1 MNPEH
6 HRGGSRPARA
16 TDTWTVAHVLC
27 PTLVG
32 RDREMAELRAR
43 VAAGVR
49 GEGGLVLVSGPA
61 GVGKS
66 RLVLELAGEARARG
80 LTVLV
85 GRATSSEVP
94 APYRPLSDALRP
106 ISPSSLPEGP
116 DLHGFEG
123 VLGRLAPQWGAGR
136 VTAPEPSPVVIGE
149 ALLRLLHT
157 LAGPTACLL
166 MIEDL
171 QWADPETVAVVEYL
185 ADHATRLPV
194 LCVASLR
201 DDADVRAVHDAT
213 RLEARRAAEVIRL
226 GPLTVTDVAAMTRAC
241 LATDAV
247 PAEVEGLLRDSAEGV
262 PFFVEE
268 LLAALVTDG
277 ALTRIDGAW
286 TSTGP
291 LRPRVPPSFIQSVRD
306 RLGETGPDGRRL
318 LGCAAL
324 LGRQFDWRLAC
335 GAAGL
340 TPTAAHD
347 LLTRA
352 VALQL
357 LAVQQTAFTFRHAL
371 TLEAILEEL
380 LPSERATLAT
390 RCLEEVESAAGG
402 AGDWRHLAADLAEI
416 SGDANRA
423 AAHLIAAGGG
433 ALRRGA
439 LATAR
444 AALTRAAS
452 LSTDAE
458 VRAGAAEL
466 LAETTASSGDLA
478 ATRDAVSKLL
488 ATLAELDAPAGRRG
502 QAHLLL
508 ARSAVAAAQF
518 DLASEEMAEARRLAA
533 SAGDA
538 ALAARLSAV
547 AAQVAIGE
555 GRLGEAE
562 ALASRA
568 AESADATGQ
577 PEALCEALEVAGR
590 CARTR
595 DLDQAEAIGRR
606 AVSVAADHG
615 LTLWR
620 MRSTYQLGV
629 VDLFRSGAVE
639 VLERTREDAVRL
651 GAVATVAHLDL
662 EISAGL
668 EFQGRWEE
676 ARERLQNCI
685 ETSEVL
691 GLRTL
696 EATARVFV
704 AIVEAASGARRRME
718 AAISRAIALAGKDP
732 EVVGAL
738 WGDARAIAS
747 LADEDRA
754 RARRDL
760 QTAVDAYGTRRAAIP
775 HLAAALLDVLVA
787 IDGGEPD
794 PSARSGAT
802 TTMCQPSGYLAFAD
816 AVRLGRAGRVVEARA
831 AARSGDVQ
839 LGRAPWYRHLMHRL
853 CAEAAGADGWGD
865 PIIWLA
871 EAARF
876 YDSRGNE
883 RLAAACRGLLR
894 KSGAPVARPT
904 RRTRRLPAL
913 LRDAGVTGREAEVL
927 ALVGEGLSNPEIAER
942 LFLSLR
948 TVEHHIGWLR
958 RKLGVE
964 SRAQMVARA
973 VAAGPPAE

>member
-1 MNPEH
+1 MPH
-6 HRGGSRPARA
+6 L
-16 TDTWTVAHVLC
+16 LC
-27 PTLVG
+27 PTLIG
-32 RDREMAELRAR
+32 RDHEMAEVRAR
-43 VAAGVR
+43 MEAALR
-49 GEGGLVLVSGPA
+49 TEGGLVLVSGPA

-66 RLVLELAGEARARG
+66 RLLLALGEEARARG
-80 LTVLV
+80 LTVLL
-85 GRATSSEVP
+85 GRATPSEVP
-94 APYRPLSDALRP
+94 APYRPLSEALLP
-106 ISPSSLPEGP
+106 ISPSSLAEGP
-116 DLHGFEG
+116 RLRGFEG
-123 VLGRLAPQWGAGR
+123 ALGRLAPQWIREPG
-136 VTAPEPSPVVIGE
+136 VAPEPSPVVVAE

-157 LAGPTACLL
+157 LAVPGACVLL
-166 MIEDL
+166 LEDL
-171 QWADPETVAVVEYL
+171 QWADPETLAVVEYI
-185 ADHATRLPV
+185 ADHATRAPV

-201 DDADVRAVHDAT
+201 DDAEGLAMQAAT
-213 RLEARRAAEVIRL
+213 RLEARRAAELIRL
-226 GPLTVTDVAAMTRAC
+226 GPLTSAEVRAMTRAC
-241 LATDAV
+241 LATDAI
-247 PAEVEGLLRDSAEGV
+247 PAEVEILLHDAAEGV

-268 LLAALVTDG
+268 LLAGLVSDG
-277 ALTRIDGAW
+277 ALARVRGAW
-286 TSTGP
+286 ASTAP
-291 LRPRVPPSFIQSVRD
+291 LRPRVPPSFIQSVRQ
-306 RLGETGPDGRRL
+306 RIGEMGPDGRRL

-324 LGRQFDWRLAC
+324 LGRRFDWRLA
-335 GAAGL
+335 GAAAGL
-340 TPTAAHD
+340 SAPATHD

-357 LAVQQTAFTFRHAL
+357 LAVQRTEFTFRHAL
-371 TLEAILEEL
+371 TLGAILEEL
-380 LPSERATLAT
+380 LPSERATLAAG
-390 RCLEEVESAAGG
+390 CLEKVEAVGSAT
-402 AGDWRHLAADLAEI
+402 GDWRHLAADLAEMA
-416 SGDANRA
+416 GDPNRA
-423 AAHLIAAGGG
+423 AAHLIAAGGE

-439 LATAR
+439 LETAR

-452 LSTDAE
+452 LSTDIE

-478 ATRDAVSKLL
+478 AARDAVERLL
-488 ATLAELDAPAGRRG
+488 ATLAELDAPPGRRG

-508 ARSAVAAAQF
+508 ARSAVTAARF
-518 DLASEEMAEARRLAA
+518 DLASEEMAEARRLATA
-533 SAGDA
+533 ADDA

-562 ALASRA
+562 TMASRA
-568 AESADATGQ
+568 AESAEATGQ

-595 DLDQAEAIGRR
+595 DLNQAEAIGRR
-606 AVSVAADHG
+606 AMSVAEDHG

-620 MRSTYQLGV
+620 MRATYQLGI

-639 VLERTREDAVRL
+639 VLERAREDAVRL

-662 EISAGL
+662 EIGAGL

-676 ARERLQNCI
+676 ARERLQNCV
-685 ETSEVL
+685 ETSGVL

-696 EATARVFV
+696 EATAHVFT
-704 AIVEAASGARRRME
+704 AIVEAESGSRRRME
-718 AAISRAIALAGKDP
+718 SAISRATALAGEDP

-747 LADEDRA
+747 LADEDRV

-760 QTAVDAYGTRRAAIP
+760 QTAVDTYGARRAAIP

-787 IDGGEPD
+787 LDGGDPD

-816 AVRLGRAGRVVEARA
+816 AVRLGRAGRASEARA
-831 AARSGDVQ
+831 AAGSGDTA
-839 LGRAPWYRHLMHRL
+839 LGLAPWYRHLMHRL

-865 PIIWLA
+865 PSLWLT
-871 EAARF
+871 EASRF
-876 YDSRGNE
+876 YNSRGNE
-883 RLAAACRGLLR
+883 RLAATCRGLLR
-894 KSGAPVARPT
+894 RRGAAVARPT
-904 RRTRRLPAL
+904 GSARRLPVP

-942 LFLSLR
+942 LFLSVR
-948 TVEHHIGWLR
+948 TVEHHVGWLR
-958 RKLGVE
+958 RKLGVQ

-973 VAAGPPAE
+973 VAAGRPAD

>member
-1 MNPEH
+1 
-6 HRGGSRPARA
+6 
-16 TDTWTVAHVLC
+16 
-27 PTLVG
+27 
-32 RDREMAELRAR
+32 MAELRAR
-43 VAAGVR
+43 MEAGVR
-49 GEGGLVLVSGPA
+49 GQGGLVLVSGPA
-61 GVGKS
+61 GMGKS
-66 RLVLELAGEARARG
+66 RLVLELAEEARARG
-80 LTVLV
+80 LSVLL
-85 GRATSSEVP
+85 GRASSSEVP
-94 APYRPLSDALRP
+94 APYRPLSEALLP
-106 ISPSSLPEGP
+106 VSPSSLPEGP
-116 DLHGFEG
+116 RLRGFEG
-123 VLGRLAPQWGAGR
+123 ALGRLAPQWGADR
-136 VTAPEPSPVVIGE
+136 ATAPEPSPVVVAE

-157 LAGPTACLL
+157 LAGPSACLL
-166 MIEDL
+166 VVEDL
-171 QWADPETVAVVEYL
+171 QWADPETAAVVEYV
-185 ADHATRLPV
+185 ADHATRLAV
-194 LCVASLR
+194 LCVATLR
-201 DDADVRAVHDAT
+201 DEADARAVHDAA
-213 RLEARRAAEVIRL
+213 RLEARRAAELIRL
-226 GPLTVTDVAAMTRAC
+226 GPLTVSDVAAMTRAC
-241 LATDAV
+241 LATDAI
-247 PAEVEGLLRDSAEGV
+247 PPEVEVLLRDSAEGV

-268 LLAALVTDG
+268 LLAALVGDG
-277 ALTRIDGAW
+277 ALTRIGGAW

-291 LRPRVPPSFIQSVRD
+291 LRPRVPPSFVQSVRH
-306 RLGETGPDGRRL
+306 RAGETGAEGRRL

-335 GAAGL
+335 AAAGL
-340 TPTAAHD
+340 TPAAAQD

-371 TLEAILEEL
+371 TREAVLEDL
-380 LPSERATLAT
+380 LPSERATLAA
-390 RCLEEVESAAGG
+390 RCLEEVESAGG
-402 AGDWRHLAADLAEI
+402 AGDWRHLAADLAELA
-416 SGDANRA
+416 GDPNRA

-452 LSTDAE
+452 LSTDAD

-478 ATRDAVSKLL
+478 ATRDAVGELL

-508 ARSAVAAAQF
+508 ARSAVAAARF

-533 SAGDA
+533 AGGDA

-568 AESADATGQ
+568 AESAEANGQ

-606 AVSVAADHG
+606 ALNVAEDHG

-639 VLERTREDAVRL
+639 VLERTREEAVRL

-685 ETSEVL
+685 DTSAVL

-696 EATARVFV
+696 EATAHVFV
-704 AIVEAASGARRRME
+704 AIVEAESGARRRME
-718 AAISRAIALAGKDP
+718 AAISRATALAGQDP

-760 QTAVDAYGTRRAAIP
+760 QTAVDAYGTHRAAIP
-775 HLAAALLDVLVA
+775 HLAAALLDLLTA
-787 IDGGEPD
+787 LEGGEPN

-816 AVRLGRAGRVVEARA
+816 AVRLGREGRVTEARA
-831 AARSGDVQ
+831 AAHAGDVA

-853 CAEAAGADGWGD
+853 CAEAAGADAWGD
-865 PIIWLA
+865 PAVWLT

-894 KSGAPVARPT
+894 RRGTPVSRPT
-904 RRTRRLPAL
+904 GPVRRLPAP

-942 LFLSLR
+942 LFLSVR

-964 SRAQMVARA
+964 SRAQLVARA
-973 VAAGPPAE
+973 VETGPPTR

>member
-1 MNPEH
+1 MPH
-6 HRGGSRPARA
+6 L
-16 TDTWTVAHVLC
+16 LC

-32 RDREMAELRAR
+32 RDHEMAELRAR
-43 VAAGVR
+43 LEAAVR

-66 RLVLELAGEARARG
+66 RLLVELVGEARARG

-85 GRATSSEVP
+85 GRATPSEVP
-94 APYRPLSDALRP
+94 APYRPLSDALLP
-106 ISPSSLPEGP
+106 ISPPSPSEGP
-116 DLHGFEG
+116 RLRGFEG
-123 VLGRLAPQWGAGR
+123 ALGRLAPQWGSNP
-136 VTAPEPSPVVIGE
+136 VTASEPSPVVVAE
-149 ALLRLLHT
+149 ALLRLLHA
-157 LAGPTACLL
+157 LAVAGACLL
-166 MIEDL
+166 IIEDL
-171 QWADPETVAVVEYL
+171 QWADPETAAVVEYL
-185 ADHATRLPV
+185 ADHATGLPV

-201 DDADVRAVHDAT
+201 DDADARVVHDAT
-213 RLEARRAAEVIRL
+213 RLEARRAAELIRL
-226 GPLTVTDVAAMTRAC
+226 GPLTSTEVAAMTRAC
-241 LATDAV
+241 LATATV
-247 PAEVEGLLRDSAEGV
+247 PAEVDVLLGDSAEGV

-268 LLAALVTDG
+268 LLAGLVTDG
-277 ALTRIDGAW
+277 ALSRVDGAW
-286 TSTGP
+286 AGTGP
-291 LRPRVPPSFIQSVRD
+291 LRPRVPPSFIQSVRH
-306 RLGETGPDGRRL
+306 RLGEIGADGRRL

-324 LGRQFDWRLAC
+324 LGRQFDWRLA
-335 GAAGL
+335 GAAAGL
-340 TPTAAHD
+340 GSGAAHD

-357 LAVQQTAFTFRHAL
+357 LAIQDAVFTFRHAL
-371 TLEAILEEL
+371 TVEAILGEL
-380 LPSERATLAT
+380 LPGERATLAT

-402 AGDWRHLAADLAEI
+402 AGEWRHLAADLAETA
-416 SGDANRA
+416 GEPNRA
-423 AAHLIAAGGG
+423 AAHLIAAGGS

-444 AALTRAAS
+444 AALSRAAS
-452 LSTDAE
+452 LSTELE

-466 LAETTASSGDLA
+466 LAETTAASGDLA
-478 ATRDAVSKLL
+478 ATGAAVGELL
-488 ATLAELDAPAGRRG
+488 VTLAELDASAGRRG

-508 ARSAVAAAQF
+508 ARSAVAAARF

-533 SAGDA
+533 VDGDA

-568 AESADATGQ
+568 AESAEATGQ

-595 DLDQAEAIGRR
+595 NLDQAEAIGRR
-606 AVSVAADHG
+606 AVSVAEDHG

-620 MRSTYQLGV
+620 MRATYQLGIV
-629 VDLFRSGAVE
+629 HLFRSGAVE
-639 VLERTREDAVRL
+639 VLERTREEAVRL

-668 EFQGRWEE
+668 ELQARWDE

-685 ETSEVL
+685 ETSKVL
-691 GLRTL
+691 ELGTL
-696 EATARVFV
+696 EATAHVFV
-704 AIVEAASGARRRME
+704 AIVEAESGTRRRME
-718 AAISRAIALAGKDP
+718 TAISRAKALAGRDP

-760 QTAVDAYGTRRAAIP
+760 EAAVTAYGTRRAAIP
-775 HLAAALLDVLVA
+775 HLAVALLDLLVA
-787 IDGGEPD
+787 LEGGGPD
-794 PSARSGAT
+794 PGARSGAT
-802 TTMCQPSGYLAFAD
+802 TTMCQASGYLAFAD
-816 AVRLGRAGRVVEARA
+816 AVRLGRAGRVAGARA
-831 AARSGDVQ
+831 AAGSGDAA
-839 LGRAPWYRHLMHRL
+839 LERAPWYRHLMHRL
-853 CAEAAGADGWGD
+853 CAEAAGADGWGE
-865 PIIWLA
+865 PVIWLA

-876 YDSRGNE
+876 YDQRGNE

-894 KSGAPVARPT
+894 KSGAPVARPVG
-904 RRTRRLPAL
+904 RTRRLPEP

-942 LFLSLR
+942 LFLSVR
-948 TVEHHIGWLR
+948 TVEHHVGWLR
-958 RKLGVE
+958 RKLGVQ

-973 VAAGPPAE
+973 VAAAPPID

>member
-1 MNPEH
+1 MPH
-6 HRGGSRPARA
+6 I
-16 TDTWTVAHVLC
+16 LC

-32 RDREMAELRAR
+32 RDREMAALRAR
-43 VAAGVR
+43 MEAGAC

-66 RLVLELAGEARARG
+66 RLVLELAGAARARG
-80 LTVLV
+80 LTVLL
-85 GRATSSEVP
+85 GRATPSEVP
-94 APYRPLSDALRP
+94 APYRPLSDALLP
-106 ISPSSLPEGP
+106 ISASSPAEGP
-116 DLHGFEG
+116 RLRGFEG
-123 VLGRLAPQWGAGR
+123 ALGRLAPQWGSDR
-136 VTAPEPSPVVIGE
+136 VAAPEPSPVVVAE

-157 LAGPTACLL
+157 MAGPTACLL
-166 MIEDL
+166 IIEDL

-185 ADHATRLPV
+185 ADHATRLPL

-201 DDADVRAVHDAT
+201 DDAELRVVQDAT
-213 RLEARRAAEVIRL
+213 RLEARRAAELIRL
-226 GPLTVTDVAAMTRAC
+226 GPLTPADVATMTRAC

-247 PAEVEGLLRDSAEGV
+247 PAEVDVLLRDSAEGV

-277 ALTRIDGAW
+277 ALARIDGGW
-286 TSTGP
+286 SSTGA
-291 LRPRVPPSFIQSVRD
+291 LRPHVPPSFIQSVRH
-306 RLGETGPDGRRL
+306 RVREIGPDGRRL

-324 LGRQFDWRLAC
+324 LGRQFDWRLAT

-340 TPTAAHD
+340 SPAAAHD
-347 LLTRA
+347 LLSRA

-357 LAVQQTAFTFRHAL
+357 LGVQQAGFTFRHAL

-390 RCLEEVESAAGG
+390 RCMDEVESTSSG

-416 SGDANRA
+416 AGDPNRA
-423 AAHLIAAGGG
+423 AAHLIAAGGV

-439 LATAR
+439 LETAR

-488 ATLAELDAPAGRRG
+488 TTLAELDAPAGRRG

-518 DLASEEMAEARRLAA
+518 DLASEEMADARRLATA
-533 SAGDA
+533 AGDA
-538 ALAARLSAV
+538 GLAARLSAV

-568 AESADATGQ
+568 AESAAATGQ

-595 DLDQAEAIGRR
+595 NLDQAEAIGRR
-606 AVSVAADHG
+606 AVHVAEDHG
-615 LTLWR
+615 LTLSR
-620 MRSTYQLGV
+620 MRATYQLGV

-639 VLERTREDAVRL
+639 LLERTRADAVRL

-685 ETSEVL
+685 DTSEVL

-696 EATARVFV
+696 EATAHVFV
-704 AIVEAASGARRRME
+704 AIVEAEGGTRRRME
-718 AAISRAIALAGKDP
+718 AAISRAMALAGQDP

-760 QTAVDAYGTRRAAIP
+760 HTAVDTYGARRAAIP

-787 IDGGEPD
+787 LEGDDPD
-794 PSARSGAT
+794 PAARSGAT
-802 TTMCQPSGYLAFAD
+802 TTMCQARGYLAFAD

-831 AARSGDVQ
+831 AAGSGEVA
-839 LGRAPWYRHLMHRL
+839 LRRGPWYRHLMHRL

-865 PIIWLA
+865 PTMWLA

-894 KSGAPVARPT
+894 RSGSPVARPT
-904 RRTRRLPAL
+904 RRTRRLPTP

-942 LFLSLR
+942 LFLSVR
-948 TVEHHIGWLR
+948 TVEHHVGWLR
-958 RKLGVE
+958 RKLGVQ

-973 VAAGPPAE
+973 VAAGPPAG

>member
-1 MNPEH
+1 MPH
-6 HRGGSRPARA
+6 I
-16 TDTWTVAHVLC
+16 LC

-32 RDREMAELRAR
+32 RDREMAALRAR
-43 VAAGVR
+43 MEAGAC

-66 RLVLELAGEARARG
+66 RLVLELAGAARARG
-80 LTVLV
+80 LTVLL
-85 GRATSSEVP
+85 GRATPSEVP
-94 APYRPLSDALRP
+94 APYRPLSDALLP
-106 ISPSSLPEGP
+106 ISPSSPAEGP
-116 DLHGFEG
+116 RLRGFEG
-123 VLGRLAPQWGAGR
+123 ALGRLAPQWGSDR
-136 VTAPEPSPVVIGE
+136 VAAPEPSPVVVAE

-157 LAGPTACLL
+157 MAGPTACLL
-166 MIEDL
+166 IIEDL

-185 ADHATRLPV
+185 ADHATRLPL

-201 DDADVRAVHDAT
+201 DDAELRVVQDAT
-213 RLEARRAAEVIRL
+213 RLEARRAAELIRL
-226 GPLTVTDVAAMTRAC
+226 GPLTPADVATMTRAC

-247 PAEVEGLLRDSAEGV
+247 PAEVDVLLRDSAEGV

-277 ALTRIDGAW
+277 ALARIDGGW
-286 TSTGP
+286 SSTGA
-291 LRPRVPPSFIQSVRD
+291 LRPHVPPSFIQSVRH
-306 RLGETGPDGRRL
+306 RVREIGPDGRRL

-324 LGRQFDWRLAC
+324 LGRQFDWRLAT

-340 TPTAAHD
+340 SPAAAHD
-347 LLTRA
+347 LLSRA

-357 LAVQQTAFTFRHAL
+357 LGVQQAGFTFRHAL

-390 RCLEEVESAAGG
+390 RCMEEVESTVE
-402 AGDWRHLAADLAEI
+402 RRRRLAAPGRGPRRDRGRRRTAPRPI
-416 SGDANRA
+416 SSRPEAWRCAVGPWRP
-423 AAHLIAAGGG
+423 
-433 ALRRGA
+433 RGPPS
-439 LATAR
+439 
-444 AALTRAAS
+444 TRAAS

-518 DLASEEMAEARRLAA
+518 DLASEEMADARRLATA
-533 SAGDA
+533 AGDA
-538 ALAARLSAV
+538 GLAARLSAV

-595 DLDQAEAIGRR
+595 NLDQAEAIGRR
-606 AVSVAADHG
+606 AVHVAEDHG

-620 MRSTYQLGV
+620 MRATYQLGV

-639 VLERTREDAVRL
+639 LLERTREDAVRL

-685 ETSEVL
+685 DTSEVL

-696 EATARVFV
+696 EATAHVFV
-704 AIVEAASGARRRME
+704 AIVEAESGTRRRME
-718 AAISRAIALAGKDP
+718 AAISRAMALAGQDP

-760 QTAVDAYGTRRAAIP
+760 HTAVDAYGTRRAAIP

-787 IDGGEPD
+787 LEGDDPD
-794 PSARSGAT
+794 PAARSGAT
-802 TTMCQPSGYLAFAD
+802 TTMCQARGYLAFAD

-831 AARSGDVQ
+831 AAGSGEVA
-839 LGRAPWYRHLMHRL
+839 LRRGPWYRHLMHRL

-865 PIIWLA
+865 PTMWLA

-876 YDSRGNE
+876 YE
-883 RLAAACRGLLR
+883 L
-894 KSGAPVARPT
+894 
-904 RRTRRLPAL
+904 
-913 LRDAGVTGREAEVL
+913 
-927 ALVGEGLSNPEIAER
+927 EG
-942 LFLSLR
+942 
-948 TVEHHIGWLR
+948 
-958 RKLGVE
+958 
-964 SRAQMVARA
+964 Q
-973 VAAGPPAE
+973 